1 VDVAEGKRV
10 RPPASAGKLLH
21 ICRSC
26 TSPLVHPLGWVEH
39 DERRWLMTLRCP
51 ECEALTEGLFT
62 DQAAHRLAREL
73 DRGEAV
79 LLDSLERVTREN
91 MTDALELLQRAF
103 EADLI
108 FPRDFASRA
117 SG

>member
-1 VDVAEGKRV
+1 
-10 RPPASAGKLLH
+10 
-21 ICRSC
+21 
-26 TSPLVHPLGWVEH
+26 
-39 DERRWLMTLRCP
+39 MTLRCP

-62 DQAAHRLAREL
+62 DQAVHRLAAEL

-79 LLDSLERVTREN
+79 LLDALARLTREN
-91 MTDALELLQRAF
+91 MAEALELLQRAF

-108 FPRDFASRA
+108 FPSDFGYRP

>member
-1 VDVAEGKRV
+1 M
-10 RPPASAGKLLH
+10 
-21 ICRSC
+21 SC
-26 TSPLVHPLGWVEH
+26 ASPLVHPLGWVEH

-79 LLDSLERVTREN
+79 LLDSLERVTREH

-108 FPRDFASRA
+108 FPSDFAGRA